1 MSFKVET
8 LDFSGAV
15 VKRQIWDLE
24 TLQNK
29 ILKMFEEESIKVM
42 RDFFLKKIIFLLL
55 PSKNSLTP
63 SDLKFHNHNTTSKR
77 NRRMNFNP
85 RQ

>member
-15 VKRQIWDLE
+15 VKRQIWDME

-42 RDFFLKKIIFLLL
+42 RDFFLKKLFSYFYHQKTL
-55 PSKNSLTP
+55 
-63 SDLKFHNHNTTSKR
+63 
-77 NRRMNFNP
+77 
-85 RQ
+85 